1 MDICD
6 VRKSVQDTYGL
17 QIQYIEKIKNVY
29 KISCDDKQYCLKVI
43 KYDLGHFL
51 FILSAIKHLQNN
63 KFKHIPKI
71 IKTKDDMDYINLQG
85 CYAYLTNW
93 ITSRQCNYDNPV
105 DVLIAASKL
114 AELHKK
120 SHGFDVTENMNPRIG
135 WFKWPETFNTRKNE
149 ILDFKKRIDKKD
161 KKTEFDKIYLNA
173 MEEELD
179 RAERSIEN
187 LIRSNYLEIMNKEIA
202 RKGFCHH
209 DYANHNVLIGTGGEV
224 NIIDF
229 DYCMLDTHLHDLS
242 SLLLRRM
249 KNGKWSINNCIFIID
264 AYNSVNSVKRDE
276 IPVMAAFMEFPQ
288 DYWQIGIQYYWEE
301 QPWEEEFFLKK
312 LKKILEDRDEKQDF
326 VDQFRFMK
334 YN

>member
-17 QIQYIEKIKNVY
+17 QIEYIEKIKNVY
-29 KISCDDKQYCLKVI
+29 KISCGNKQYCLKVI
-43 KYDLGHFL
+43 RYDLGHFL

-63 KFKHIPKI
+63 KFKHIPRI
-71 IKTKDDMDYINLQG
+71 IKTKDGMDYINIQG
-85 CYAYLTNW
+85 GYAYLTNW

-135 WFKWPETFNTRKNE
+135 WFKWTETFNTRKNE

-161 KKTEFDKIYLNA
+161 KKTEFDTIYLNA
-173 MEEELD
+173 MEEEVD

-187 LIRSNYLEIMNKEIA
+187 LIRSNYFEIINKEIVS
-202 RKGFCHH
+202 KGFCHH
-209 DYANHNVLIGTGGEV
+209 DYANHNVLMGTSGEV
-224 NIIDF
+224 TIIDF

-249 KNGKWSINNCIFIID
+249 KNGKWSINNCLFIID
-264 AYNSVNSVKRDE
+264 AYNSVNKVRRED

-288 DYWQIGIQYYWEE
+288 DYWQIGIQYYWEK
-301 QPWEEEFFLKK
+301 QPWEEELFLKK
-312 LKKILEDRDEKQDF
+312 IKKTLEDRGEKQDF
-326 VDQFRFMK
+326 IDEFRFAK

>member
-1 MDICD
+1 MDIRD
-6 VRKSVQDTYGL
+6 IRKSVQDVYGL

-29 KISCDDKQYCLKVI
+29 KISSGNKHYCLKVI

-63 KFKHIPKI
+63 KFKHIPRI
-71 IKTKDDMDYINLQG
+71 IKTKDGMDYINIQEN
-85 CYAYLTNW
+85 YAYLTNW

-120 SHGFDVTENMNPRIG
+120 SYGFNITENMNPRIG
-135 WFKWPETFNTRKNE
+135 WFKWPSTFNTRKSE
-149 ILDFKKRIDKKD
+149 ILDFKARIDKKD
-161 KKTEFDKIYLNA
+161 KRTEFDTIYLSA

-179 RAERSIEN
+179 RAEKSIEN
-187 LIRSNYLEIMNKEIA
+187 LMRSSYLEIMNKEMVN
-202 RKGFCHH
+202 KGFCHH
-209 DYANHNVLIGTGGEV
+209 DYANHNILIGTNGDV

-264 AYNSVNSVKRDE
+264 AYSSVNNVKRED

-288 DYWQIGIQYYWEE
+288 DYWQVGIQYYWEK
-301 QPWEEEFFLKK
+301 QPWGEEFFVKK

-326 VDQFRFMK
+326 IDEFRFVK